1 MDLASN
7 ILQVKIKFPNLGPLC
22 CMTRPKMKR
31 NSWTLKGR
39 LKYILTR
46 RLLKKKIIIKNN
58 INNNNNEIKKEKIP
72 KVLNEL

>member
-46 RLLKKKIIIKNN
+46 RLLKKKNN
-58 INNNNNEIKKEKIP
+58 NNNNNNEIKKEKIP

>member
-46 RLLKKKIIIKNN
+46 RLLKKKIIIIKK
-58 INNNNNEIKKEKIP
+58 NNNNNEIKKEKIP